1 MEVPEFGVKLL
12 GDPMSA
18 VALQLAFEL
27 DAVSLHRFTY
37 HEEGKLIGLAGFSS
51 LNAPETT

>member
-1 MEVPEFGVKLL
+1 MPEFGVKLL